1 MPIFQYK
8 AKNKAGE
15 TVQGKVEA
23 VELEQAHDVLQN
35 RGLFVVSVRPAGEGD
50 LAAMNVFAKIKR
62 DDIVNF
68 TRQLATMV
76 TAGLSLLDAMTILQ
90 RQSKPAM
97 QKLTGELARE
107 VESGSSF
114 ASALAQH
121 EEFDRIYVNLIK
133 AGEAA
138 GVLSEVM
145 QRLADNLEKE
155 KEFRGKVKG
164 ALIYPVIVLIAMA
177 IVGTIMMIFVVPQLA
192 DLYRDFGADLPIMT
206 QILIGFSEL
215 LTHSWFIMIPGFAAA
230 IFAFRAWRKTPLG
243 ARKYDGFILKLP
255 VFGELIQKITL
266 TEFAR
271 TLSLL
276 LGAGISL
283 LESLEIVRDAINNVI
298 YREALQDAYNMVE
311 KGNSL
316 AVAIEKYDVFPV
328 ILPQMIAVGEETGQL
343 DEVLMKL
350 SKYFESET
358 EQAVKSLTTALEP
371 IIMIVLGIGVGFL
384 IISIVMP
391 IYSLTSQF

>member
-1 MPIFQYK
+1 MPIYQYK

-15 TVQGKVEA
+15 TVHGKVEA
-23 VELEQAHDVLQN
+23 MQVDQAYSALQN
-35 RGLFVVSVRPAGEGD
+35 RGLFVVSVHDAGEGD
-50 LAAMNVFAKIKR
+50 VFSLKIFNSVKQ

-76 TAGLSLLDAMTILQ
+76 TAGLSLLDAMTILS

-97 QKLTGELARE
+97 QKLVGDLIRE
-107 VESGSSF
+107 VEGGSTF
-114 ASALAQH
+114 ATALAQH
-121 EEFDRIYVNLIK
+121 EEFDRVYVNLIK

-138 GVLSEVM
+138 GVLSEVL
-145 QRLADNLEKE
+145 QRLADNLEKA

-164 ALIYPVIVLIAMA
+164 ALIYPVIILVAMA
-177 IVGTIMMIFVVPQLA
+177 IVATIMMIFVVPQLA

-206 QILIGFSEL
+206 QLLIGTSEIVSK
-215 LTHSWFIMIPGFAAA
+215 TWYIIFPGIIAGL
-230 IFAFRAWRKTPLG
+230 FAFRAWKKTPFG
-243 ARKYDGFILKLP
+243 AHKYDQFILKIP
-255 VFGELIQKITL
+255 IFGVLIQKIAL

-271 TLSLL
+271 TISLL

-283 LESLEIVRDAINNVI
+283 LESLEIVRDATGNVI
-298 YREALQDAYNMVE
+298 YRDAFKDAYNMVE
-311 KGNSL
+311 KGNSF
-316 AVAIEKYDVFPV
+316 AVAIERYDVFPI

-371 IIMIVLGIGVGFL
+371 VIMIVLGIGVGFL